1 MAKKNSATL
10 DDLLRQAVT
19 TNRLLA
25 AQLKDKMSQQ
35 DLVNLLMSTGLTNQE
50 LASVL
55 DTTPAT
61 VAATLQRLKK
71 RAAAKAKETI
81 PPSAGDG
88 GGGADING

>member
-1 MAKKNSATL
+1 MAKKSSATL

-61 VAATLQRLKK
+61 IAATLQRLKK
-71 RAAAKAKETI
+71 KAAAKTKETTL
-81 PPSAGDG
+81 PPASDGGDG
-88 GGGADING
+88 ADTNV